1 MLKPVRRRVGR
12 GVGRS
17 IWGGLAECAGL
28 LGGYRGV
35 IEGRSLVIQHATHH
49 LKMGGRIVNPWGE
62 HRPPIDFCS
71 KRNRAESSNVYVRHT
86 GRSNTCKSIDPK
98 ERDNSVL
105 ESSIDGAGGGSKKAP
120 GAFWGAWKGGKK
132 AP

>member
-1 MLKPVRRRVGR
+1 MVGFGAARRKAR
-12 GVGRS
+12 GS
-17 IWGGLAECAGL
+17 WGDI
-28 LGGYRGV
+28 GGF
-35 IEGRSLVIQHATHH
+35 IEGRCLHIQHATHH

-71 KRNRAESSNVYVRHT
+71 KRNRAESSNVYVRYT
-86 GRSNTCKSIDPK
+86 GRSSRQFLKTRLRSNTCTSIDPK

-120 GAFWGAWKGGKK
+120 GALWGAWKGGKK